1 MKTFTIIKQSFK
13 AILTNKGRS
22 FLTTLGII
30 IGIGSVI
37 ALMSFGEGVK
47 SNISGRISQ
56 LGTTNLMILPGQAA
70 AAMGGTGGGGGVIG
84 SGSGAA
90 AAMGGTGGQ
99 AHMGAGGGGSS
110 AGTGSASPLTVEDL
124 KSLQDAKAHPTI
136 KTVSGTI
143 NGSALWK
150 DAGGTEQR
158 FTVNGTTPTHFKIQK
173 LAIAKG
179 SLFNEQDII
188 DKNKVI
194 VLGSEAAKKLFG
206 SKSPIGRT
214 LTISDASYKII
225 GVLKE
230 KVESGFG
237 NPNVQSFIPYPAAQE
252 AFKAE
257 TFGSMTAVAVSDTK
271 VKAAK
276 DDIMKT
282 IMKNHKIDN
291 IKLAD
296 FGVTSSADL
305 LSTVSSIMSIMT
317 SLLAGIA
324 AISLLVGGIGI
335 MNIMLV
341 SVTERT
347 REIGLRK
354 AVGAKTRDVLAQFV
368 IEAVLLTVTGGV
380 LGIGFGMLLG
390 KAAASMMGFEP
401 IVTANAVF
409 LAVGVSTAVGL
420 IFGIYP
426 AAKAARLDPIDALR
440 YE

>member
-37 ALMSFGEGVK
+37 ALVSLGEGVK
-47 SNISGRISQ
+47 GNISGRISQ

-70 AAMGGTGGGGGVIG
+70 AAMGGTGGGSGGGV
-84 SGSGAA
+84 
-90 AAMGGTGGQ
+90 MGGGSSGQ
-99 AHMGAGGGGSS
+99 AHMGAGGGGT

-124 KSLQDAKAHPTI
+124 KSLQDGKAHPNI
-136 KTVSGTI
+136 KMVAGAI

-150 DAGGTEQR
+150 DQDGTEQR
-158 FTVNGTTPTHFKIQK
+158 FTVNGTTPSYFTIQK
-173 LAIAKG
+173 MAIDKG
-179 SLFNEQDII
+179 SMFREQDIT
-188 DKNKVI
+188 DKSKVI
-194 VLGSEAAKKLFG
+194 VLGSEAAATLFG
-206 SKSPIGRT
+206 SKSPIGQT
-214 LTISDASYKII
+214 LTISDSSYEVI

-230 KVESGFG
+230 KTESGFG
-237 NPNVQSFIPYPAAQE
+237 NPNKQSFIPYPAAQE

-257 TFGSMTAVAVSDTK
+257 TFGSLTALALSDSK

-305 LSTVSSIMSIMT
+305 LSTVTSIMSIMT

-354 AVGAKTRDVLAQFV
+354 AVGAKTRDVLGQFI
-368 IEAVLLTVTGGV
+368 IEAILLTMTGGV

-390 KAAASMMGFEP
+390 QAAASMMGFEP
-401 IVTANAVF
+401 IVTANAIF

-426 AAKAARLDPIDALR
+426 AAKAARLDPIEALR

>member
-1 MKTFTIIKQSFK
+1 MKTFIIIKQSFK
-13 AILTNKGRS
+13 AILANKGRS

-37 ALMSFGEGVK
+37 ALVSLGEGVK
-47 SNISGRISQ
+47 GNISGRITQ

-70 AAMGGTGGGGGVIG
+70 AAMGGTGGDSGG
-84 SGSGAA
+84 SP
-90 AAMGGTGGQ
+90 MGGSSGGE
-99 AHMGAGGGGSS
+99 AHMGAGGGGGGGFGGASS
-110 AGTGSASPLTVEDL
+110 LTVADL
-124 KSLQDAKAHPTI
+124 ESLQDAKAHPNI
-136 KTVSGTI
+136 KIVSGTI

-150 DAGGTEQR
+150 DNDGTEQR
-158 FTVNGTTPTHFKIQK
+158 FTVNGTTPSHFEIQK
-173 LAIAKG
+173 LTAAKG
-179 SLFNEQDII
+179 SLFTEQDIT
-188 DKNKVI
+188 DKTKVI
-194 VLGSEAAKKLFG
+194 VLGSEAAKTLFG
-206 SKSPIGRT
+206 TKSPVGQT
-214 LTISDASYKII
+214 LTISDASYEVI
-225 GVLKE
+225 GVLKA
-230 KVESGFG
+230 KDESGFG
-237 NPNVQSFIPYPAAQE
+237 NPNKQTFIPYPAAQE

-257 TFGSMTAVAVSDTK
+257 TFGSLTAVAASDGK

-282 IMKNHKIDN
+282 IMKNHKIEN
-291 IKLAD
+291 KKLAD

-305 LSTVSSIMSIMT
+305 LSTVTSIMSIMT

-354 AVGAKTRDVLAQFV
+354 AVGAKTRDVLGQFV
-368 IEAVLLTVTGGV
+368 IEAVLLTMTGGV
-380 LGIGFGMLLG
+380 LGIGFGFLLG

-401 IVTANAVF
+401 IVTANAIF

-426 AAKAARLDPIDALR
+426 AAKAARLDPIEALR